1 MQLEFHQLDRRWEH
15 LRVRHPGQQQRLLA
29 SLAALGQQ
37 TPIIVVA
44 VANQPDRY
52 LVIDGYK
59 RIAAL
64 QQLGRDTVD
73 AVVWPISEADALVL
87 DRSLRFAT
95 HETALEQG
103 WLLSELEK
111 HFGYSLE
118 DLARRFDR
126 SVSWVSRRL
135 SLVDLLPEAIQ
146 QQVRDGQICA
156 HMAMKFLA
164 PIARVSL
171 EDCRQMAAAFVKLHC
186 NTRQAAQ
193 LYAAWRDGSRKTRE
207 RILQQPELFL
217 KAQRQVESKPPPT
230 QAEELLRDLEMA
242 AAIVNRVSRR
252 LASAAPDMDRVQCQ
266 EARRNIARARSQL
279 EQLAERMEKEQEQYV
294 ESSTTNHDSGTR
306 RSESEQTRDCASAG
320 NLPCERTQSPAVEI
334 IRGAGDASARES
346 RTLPATGPGPVPGLQ
361 GESRPGP

>member
-1 MQLEFHQLDRRWEH
+1 MQLEFHQLERRWEH

-29 SLAALGQQ
+29 SLAASGQQ

-44 VANQPDRY
+44 VANQPNRY

-64 QQLGRDTVD
+64 QQIGRDTVD

-95 HETALEQG
+95 QETALEQG

-111 HFGYSLE
+111 HFGYSLD

-126 SVSWVSRRL
+126 SVSWVSGRL
-135 SLVDLLPEAIQ
+135 SLVDLLPETIQ
-146 QQVRDGQICA
+146 QQVREGKISA
-156 HMAMKFLA
+156 HVAMKFLP

-171 EDCRQMAAAFVKLHC
+171 DECRQMAAAFVKLHC
-186 NTRQAAQ
+186 NTRQAGQ

-217 KAQRQVESKPPPT
+217 KAQRQVEPKPPPT
-230 QAEELLRDLEMA
+230 PAEELLRELEMVV
-242 AAIVNRVSRR
+242 AIVKRASGR
-252 LASAAPDMDRVQCQ
+252 LASAAPDLDRAQCE
-266 EARRNIARARSQL
+266 EARRHIDRARHQL
-279 EQLAERMEKEQEQYV
+279 EQLADRMEKEQEQHV
-294 ESSTTNHDSGTR
+294 ESSTTNHDSGTP
-306 RSESEQTRDCASAG
+306 RSEGEQTRDCADSG
-320 NLPCERTQSPAVEI
+320 NLPCERTQSSAI
-334 IRGAGDASARES
+334 AILRGAGDASARES
-346 RTLPATGPGPVPGLQ
+346 RTLPANDPGPVPGMQ

>member
-15 LRVRHPGQQQRLLA
+15 LRAHHPGQQQRLLA
-29 SLAALGQQ
+29 SLAAMGQQ

-44 VANQPDRY
+44 QSDHY

-73 AVVWPISEADALVL
+73 AVVWPISEPEALVL
-87 DRSLRFAT
+87 DRSLRFAA

-103 WLLSELEK
+103 WLLAELEK
-111 HFGYSLE
+111 HFGYSLD

-135 SLVDLLPEAIQ
+135 ALVDLLPEALQ
-146 QQVRDGQICA
+146 QQVRDGQISA
-156 HMAMKFLA
+156 HVAMKFLA
-164 PIARVSL
+164 PVARVSL
-171 EDCRQMAAAFVKLHC
+171 EDCQQMAAAFAQLHC

-217 KAQRQVESKPPPT
+217 KVQRQEETKPPP
-230 QAEELLRDLEMA
+230 AEADELFSDLEMM
-242 AAIVNRVSRR
+242 AAIVNRVNRR
-252 LASAAPDMDRVQCQ
+252 LASAAPDLNREQC
-266 EARRNIARARSQL
+266 EEVRHKITRARQQL
-279 EQLAERMEKEQEQYV
+279 EQLAERMEKEQEQHV
-294 ESSTTNHDSGTR
+294 EPGPTNHDSGTR
-306 RSESEQTRDCASAG
+306 RAENEQTRDCPSAG

-334 IRGAGDASARES
+334 LGGARDASARES
-346 RTLPATGPGPVPGLQ
+346 RTLPDNDSGPVCEMQ
-361 GESRPGP
+361 GKSRPGP